1 MNNKLFF
8 TLEKT
13 LVHTTLNEE
22 VDCDL
27 IVPFGR
33 KMKAYT
39 NVRES
44 AHCAID
50 RAVRSIGMFDV
61 YLITDS
67 YKEHVENLCKQVK
80 FNFYERNII
89 CDVKTITDL
98 GDNINESNNY
108 LISSEEFN
116 PSSKKCK
123 LLGIKDISSY
133 IKVEPYTRDDNFD
146 FLEKIIDTV
155 SLIRSDP
162 YEY

>member
-13 LVHTTLNEE
+13 LVDTTLNEE

-44 AHCAID
+44 SNCAID

-67 YKEHVENLCKQVK
+67 YKEHVENLCKQAK

-89 CDVKTITDL
+89 CDVKKITDL
-98 GDNINESNNY
+98 GDSINESNNY
-108 LISSEEFN
+108 LISSEDFN

-123 LLGIKDISSY
+123 LLGIKDITSY
-133 IKVEPYTRDDNFD
+133 IKVEPYTRDSDFD
-146 FLEKIIDTV
+146 FLDAVVKAI
-155 SLIRSDP
+155 SLIKSDP